1 MKKLHIL
8 ILLLLTL
15 SLSGCL
21 FPPKT
26 PTNTGDKYQT
36 NEGFAEKAHG
46 AFAYIGAS
54 SNELIFNINEVKLKI
69 YSAIPEEDFFDYED
83 ETNYSY
89 IITVGQ
95 PDFSLNDIFHIEDI
109 SKIPNLFLLK
119 TISYNDLISSNKY
132 LCSINDKGGVEYNY
146 FEEYIIPS
154 DVFSEEYGT
163 FYLSIQMLYYDDNR
177 YQIFYHNYIDILYRK
192 IDLDTIELNF
202 NC

>member
-1 MKKLHIL
+1 M
-8 ILLLLTL
+8 
-15 SLSGCL
+15 
-21 FPPKT
+21 
-26 PTNTGDKYQT
+26 
-36 NEGFAEKAHG
+36 
-46 AFAYIGAS
+46 
-54 SNELIFNINEVKLKI
+54 
-69 YSAIPEEDFFDYED
+69 
-83 ETNYSY
+83 
-89 IITVGQ
+89 
-95 PDFSLNDIFHIEDI
+95 
-109 SKIPNLFLLK
+109 
-119 TISYNDLISSNKY
+119 ISSNRY